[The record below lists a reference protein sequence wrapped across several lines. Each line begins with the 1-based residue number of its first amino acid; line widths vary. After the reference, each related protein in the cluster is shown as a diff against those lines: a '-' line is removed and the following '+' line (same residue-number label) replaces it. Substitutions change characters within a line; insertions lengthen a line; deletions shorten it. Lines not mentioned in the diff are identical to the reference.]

1 MIGQYLAGRIP
12 LYRPSDSKVCLNGN
26 LPRLF
31 EHTHTHTHI
40 YIYIRNLAKLFS
52 SVGNLSYRTLLFS
65 AQIYGSH
72 ASRLS
77 HKSAQKTQ
85 GSVTYSAELEL
96 GL

>member
-31 EHTHTHTHI
+31 EHTHTH
-40 YIYIRNLAKLFS
+40 IYIRNLAKLFS

-85 GSVTYSAELEL
+85 GSVTYSVELEL

>member
-12 LYRPSDSKVCLNGN
+12 LYRPSDSNVCLNGN

-31 EHTHTHTHI
+31 EHTHTH
-40 YIYIRNLAKLFS
+40 IRNLAKLFS

-85 GSVTYSAELEL
+85 GSVTYGAELEL

>member
-1 MIGQYLAGRIP
+1 MEIFPVYL
-12 LYRPSDSKVCLNGN
+12 N
-26 LPRLF
+26 
-31 EHTHTHTHI
+31 THTH
-40 YIYIRNLAKLFS
+40 IYIRNLAKLFS
-52 SVGNLSYRTLLFS
+52 SVGNLSYRTLFFS

-85 GSVTYSAELEL
+85 GSVTYSAELDL

>member
-12 LYRPSDSKVCLNGN
+12 LYRPFDSKVCLNGN

-31 EHTHTHTHI
+31 EHTH
-40 YIYIRNLAKLFS
+40 IYIRNLAKFFS
-52 SVGNLSYRTLLFS
+52 SVGNLCYRTLLFS

>member
-12 LYRPSDSKVCLNGN
+12 LYRPFDSKVCLNGN

-31 EHTHTHTHI
+31 EHTHTK
-40 YIYIRNLAKLFS
+40 YIRNLAKLFS

-72 ASRLS
+72 ASCLS